1 MSSWGPSSLKPAHS
15 VIAPLFTVGQSGF
28 LLTDKWMK
36 KSVCVCVVNTRVP
49 LSCKENYRYHL
60 KKYMEQEITLSK
72 RRQRYKDKNAFISL
86 EGRWRGG
93 RGKRG

>member
-1 MSSWGPSSLKPAHS
+1 MC
-15 VIAPLFTVGQSGF
+15 VY
-28 LLTDKWMK
+28 
-36 KSVCVCVVNTRVP
+36 VCVVNTRVP

-86 EGRWRGG
+86 EGLQLLQTLER
-93 RGKRG
+93 